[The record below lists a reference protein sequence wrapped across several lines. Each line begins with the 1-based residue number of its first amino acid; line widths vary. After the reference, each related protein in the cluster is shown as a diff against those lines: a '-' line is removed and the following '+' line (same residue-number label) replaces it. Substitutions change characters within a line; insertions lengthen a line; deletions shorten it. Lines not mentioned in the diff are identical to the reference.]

1 MMRPSG
7 EVCRSGVSSCCNMRF
22 VSFSDFA
29 QFTVL
34 NSQAFFFEEALLEDR
49 PLPKSERKETF
60 KTFFAEMIREVVPP
74 S

>member
-1 MMRPSG
+1 M
-7 EVCRSGVSSCCNMRF
+7 
-22 VSFSDFA
+22 
-29 QFTVL
+29 
-34 NSQAFFFEEALLEDR
+34 LEDR